1 MAFAFLLKDFSDF
14 LRVFFKWN
22 MIVCSLVW
30 QMDVSLLSIGDFIM
44 TIQTLV
50 VIKHTKYFIN
60 VIIYKIIYNTL
71 KLMQINFLHLYV
83 RHIRKEKLLRIR
95 PVFREVPLK
104 WNLLRMFPVA
114 LLYLKRQQQQDT
126 KCIWSDNRKTQ
137 MRLLQVYWC
146 SWRGIYEA
154 LFLSLFL
161 HSFAWKSWESRLSLS
176 WHLTLTR
183 TKLSEYGEQN
193 KLNENGLLL
202 LSQATAFVWI
212 CQRAEKREVEVLY
225 VRFMQRYRCI
235 FM

>member
-1 MAFAFLLKDFSDF
+1 
-14 LRVFFKWN
+14 

-50 VIKHTKYFIN
+50 VIKRTKYFIN
-60 VIIYKIIYNTL
+60 VIIYEIIYNTL

-95 PVFREVPLK
+95 PVFRKVPLK

-146 SWRGIYEA
+146 S
-154 LFLSLFL
+154 
-161 HSFAWKSWESRLSLS
+161 
-176 WHLTLTR
+176 
-183 TKLSEYGEQN
+183 
-193 KLNENGLLL
+193 
-202 LSQATAFVWI
+202 
-212 CQRAEKREVEVLY
+212 
-225 VRFMQRYRCI
+225 
-235 FM
+235 